1 MEYSLPRDGDLR
13 KIVSKRKN
21 EAQSPIPNGALCI
34 VPPRAHPRPGR
45 DYIRQA
51 LTPRRPTI
59 HAAIIQNIV
68 SSRKRGTTHDS

>member
-13 KIVSKRKN
+13 KIVLKRKN

-34 VPPRAHPRPGR
+34 VPLRAPTPR

-51 LTPRRPTI
+51 QTPHRPTI